1 MPKQSTIVLVYRDE
15 IEQFAML
22 MNQGLPL
29 DTLIRLTFKK
39 DEEIIT
45 YLKEGMNLQEIFTLN
60 QKKLYFKYLRI
71 LSEKLNLRDALDCVN
86 KIEKSSNTFFE
97 TLLKK
102 ISYPFFLLIFA
113 FFMILFFSD
122 YVLVQMKDYISNGM
136 VFVFIHLLKW
146 GFGFVI
152 LSMIFYLFLYY
163 VVLRQEKGLI
173 K

>member
-60 QKKLYFKYLRI
+60 QKKLYFV
-71 LSEKLNLRDALDCVN
+71 EEV
-86 KIEKSSNTFFE
+86 
-97 TLLKK
+97 
-102 ISYPFFLLIFA
+102 FL
-113 FFMILFFSD
+113 LFFS
-122 YVLVQMKDYISNGM
+122 YQITQNRKT
-136 VFVFIHLLKW
+136 
-146 GFGFVI
+146 
-152 LSMIFYLFLYY
+152 
-163 VVLRQEKGLI
+163 
-173 K
+173 

>member
-71 LSEKLNLRDALDCVN
+71 LSEKL
-86 KIEKSSNTFFE
+86 
-97 TLLKK
+97 
-102 ISYPFFLLIFA
+102 
-113 FFMILFFSD
+113 
-122 YVLVQMKDYISNGM
+122 
-136 VFVFIHLLKW
+136 
-146 GFGFVI
+146 
-152 LSMIFYLFLYY
+152 
-163 VVLRQEKGLI
+163 
-173 K
+173 